1 MKKIQIV
8 FTGVYPKFTPATA
21 DKPAT
26 TKMLYNY
33 VVVDGDVEAYKADKS
48 AISFLSLQEEGE
60 HAGKPRYV
68 SNRNLGTS
76 TELNRVKKQDG
87 TFDWFTDNTEQM
99 LIDSEIN
106 ALPDYA
112 KSAIG
117 AQLAN
122 EAIARARATA
132 NHIKA
137 MKAVAVDADL
147 KKS

>member
-33 VVVDGDVEAYKADKS
+33 VVVDGDVESYKADKS
-48 AISFLSLQEEGE
+48 AIGFLSLQEEGE
-60 HAGKPRYV
+60 HAGKPRFV

-87 TFDWFTDNTEQM
+87 SFDWFTDNTEQM